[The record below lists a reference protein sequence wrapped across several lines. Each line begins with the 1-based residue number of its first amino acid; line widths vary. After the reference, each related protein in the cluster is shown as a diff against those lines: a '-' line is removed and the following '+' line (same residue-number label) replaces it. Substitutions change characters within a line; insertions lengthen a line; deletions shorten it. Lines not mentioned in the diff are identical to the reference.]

1 MVNQVT
7 DPPTPELQVPPE
19 LEGERVFITGGA
31 GFIGSTLAGV
41 LLPRNQV
48 VVFDDLSR
56 DALKDKPYASHPNLK
71 VIVGNVLD
79 PGALREAIQGATYV
93 VHCAGIAGIDT
104 VVKRPVHTMQVNM
117 IGSAN
122 VLEAAARLPEVKRVI
137 CFSTSEV
144 FGQLAFRSEE
154 TAPAVLG
161 AVGEGRWIY
170 AVSKLA
176 EEHLAYAYYRQEGL
190 PTVTVRPFNVYGP
203 GQVGEG
209 ALRGFILRAIADE
222 DLIIHGDGTQIR
234 AWCYIDDMVRG
245 VLHTMTAPAAVG
257 ESFNIGN
264 HRTVITIYG
273 LANTVVRVLDSPSQI
288 RFAPRAS
295 ADIELRIPR
304 VDKAR
309 DVLGFEALVDL
320 EEGIRRTAAYYRS
333 LKSPAAALP

>member
-1 MVNQVT
+1 MT
-7 DPPTPELQVPPE
+7 GLPSPEIEVPPE

-31 GFIGSTLAGV
+31 GFIGSTLAGL
-41 LLPRNQV
+41 LLPRNEV
-48 VVFDDLSR
+48 IVFDDLSR
-56 DALKDKPYASHPNLK
+56 NSLKHKPYADHANLR
-71 VIVGNVLD
+71 VIEGSVLD
-79 PGALREAIQGATYV
+79 PGALQEAMRDATYV

-122 VLEAAARLPEVKRVI
+122 VLETAARLRGLKRLV

-161 AVGEGRWIY
+161 AVGEGRWTY

-190 PTVTVRPFNVYGP
+190 PTVTLRPFNVYGP

-209 ALRGFILRAIADE
+209 ALRAFILGAIRGE
-222 DLIIHGDGTQIR
+222 DLVIHGDGTQIR
-234 AWCYIDDMVRG
+234 AWCYIDDMLRG
-245 VLHTMTAPAAVG
+245 LLLTMVAPAAVG

-264 HRTVITIYG
+264 HRTVTTIYG
-273 LANTVVRVLDSPSQI
+273 LANTVIRVLDSKSEI
-288 RFAPRAS
+288 RFVARAS
-295 ADIELRIPR
+295 ADIELRVPR

-309 DVLGFEALVDL
+309 DVLGFEARVDL
-320 EEGIRRTAAYYRS
+320 EDGIRSTAEHFTNLS
-333 LKSPAAALP
+333 KHAATHPIP